1 MDHTTESPGK
11 KARMEMGSP
20 WERGAL
26 AGHRFLVLCGVALLC
41 GATALLAVSCSL
53 GTAEFKD
60 VKAEELKRMM
70 DSGALLLI
78 VDTRIDREYRE
89 GRLPRSVN
97 IPPPQVHAD
106 RAVPAS
112 GKGHSDRLLLQG
124 LWLRAERSGCGRSA
138 QGRLHKPADLYR
150 RLHRVGPCGLPC
162 RALTSDLSFFLT
174 PRFHSNPSCW
184 PWRRR

>member
-97 IPPPQVHAD
+97 IPP
-106 RAVPAS
+106 
-112 GKGHSDRLLLQG
+112 
-124 LWLRAERSGCGRSA
+124 
-138 QGRLHKPADLYR
+138 HKFTRIEQY
-150 RLHRVGPCGLPC
+150 LPREKDTRIVFYC
-162 RALTSDLSFFLT
+162 RGFG
-174 PRFHSNPSCW
+174 
-184 PWRRR
+184 